1 MDDVDN
7 PKLDIDDE
15 NVAWSKNEVARM
27 LQVGDIAVIKADDP
41 FHLFY
46 LLRVTRT
53 VHTLGYGVNKMLFR
67 ILGSTDTTLFHHRT
81 VSQFARDKFCV
92 KRKMIQRYD
101 MDNFFK
107 G

>member
-41 FHLFY
+41 FTYFICYVLPE
-46 LLRVTRT
+46 RC
-53 VHTLGYGVNKMLFR
+53 
-67 ILGSTDTTLFHHRT
+67 IP
-81 VSQFARDKFCV
+81 
-92 KRKMIQRYD
+92 
-101 MDNFFK
+101 
-107 G
+107 